1 MSSQGSPEDI
11 LSNMFKFMGVG
22 KGQDVN
28 KILNTLILNTRI
40 NMLRQLR
47 REIDNNIKKLTNEGV
62 ADMAYD
68 ESLDPYKILGVEQ
81 DATKE
86 DIVKSFRKKAWKA
99 HPDRGGSNEEMVKV
113 NAAYE
118 AIRQF
123 RGWK

>member
-1 MSSQGSPEDI
+1 MSSPEDL
-11 LSNMFKFMGVG
+11 LSDMFKFMGVG

-28 KILNTLILNTRI
+28 KVLDTLIRNTQI
-40 NMLRQLR
+40 NMLKRLR
-47 REIDNNIKKLTNEGV
+47 HEIDNNIRKLTQEGV
-62 ADMAYD
+62 DGMAYD
-68 ESLDPYKILGVEQ
+68 PRLDPYKILGVNQ

-86 DIVKSFRKKAWKA
+86 EIKRAFKKKAWKV